1 MTWNRIS
8 PKELADN
15 PFRLIGDDWTLIT
28 AGTPA
33 KWNTMT
39 ASWGGL
45 GVLWGRPVSFIFV
58 RPTRHTYGFLEEAS
72 RYTLSFF
79 DEKYR
84 SALNHCGK
92 VSGREHDK
100 AAETGL
106 EPIPLDH
113 QTCPVYRPVR
123 IDRCGQVDRL
133 IQVHRPVHIQRV
145 GHIDDWIGLGQQVE
159 GQRHIAQGT
168 SHVGRHRNLRGA
180 AAIVTSASIL

>member
-1 MTWNRIS
+1 MTWNTIS

-58 RPTRHTYGFLEEAS
+58 RPTRHTYHFLETES
-72 RYTLSFF
+72 WYTLSFF
-79 DEKYR
+79 DEEYR
-84 SALNHCGK
+84 AALDHCGK

-106 EPIPLDH
+106 DPVPIDH
-113 QTCPVYRPVR
+113 QAVTFRQARLVILSRKLYAQDINPALF
-123 IDRCGQVDRL
+123 VDRSL
-133 IQVHRPVHIQRV
+133 EKHYPNIDYHRLYV
-145 GHIDDWIGLGQQVE
+145 GEIE
-159 GQRHIAQGT
+159 K
-168 SHVGRHRNLRGA
+168 
-180 AAIVTSASIL
+180 ILVRA

>member
-1 MTWNRIS
+1 MTWNRIA

-45 GVLWGRPVSFIFV
+45 GVLWSRPVSFIFV
-58 RPTRHTYGFLEEAS
+58 RPTRHTYGFLQEAS

-92 VSGREHDK
+92 VSGREHNK

-113 QTCPVYRPVR
+113 QAVTFRQARLVIVSRKLHAQDIDPAGFIDSGLEKHYAAKDYHRLYVGEIEEILVRP
-123 IDRCGQVDRL
+123 
-133 IQVHRPVHIQRV
+133 
-145 GHIDDWIGLGQQVE
+145 
-159 GQRHIAQGT
+159 
-168 SHVGRHRNLRGA
+168 
-180 AAIVTSASIL
+180 